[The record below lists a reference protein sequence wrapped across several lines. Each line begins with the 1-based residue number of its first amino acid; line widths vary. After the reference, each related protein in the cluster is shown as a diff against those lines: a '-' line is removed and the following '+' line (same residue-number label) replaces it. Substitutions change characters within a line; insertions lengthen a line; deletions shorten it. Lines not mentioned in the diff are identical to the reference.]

1 METIQFKVKGSA
13 PEPYMTVFKREGSN
27 LTAHCS
33 CRAGE
38 VGQDCKHRLRI
49 LSGKTGE
56 IVSGNEKDVALVQS
70 WLKGTDVEMA
80 LNEFVEAERRFE
92 EAKRDLDKSKKK
104 LARALM
110 T

>member
-1 METIQFKVKGSA
+1 METIQFKVQGTA
-13 PEPYMTVFKREGSN
+13 PEPYMTVFKREGNN

-38 VGQDCKHRLRI
+38 VGQYCKHRLRI
-49 LSGKTGE
+49 LFGKTEG

-92 EAKRDLDKSKKK
+92 DAKRNFDNSKKK